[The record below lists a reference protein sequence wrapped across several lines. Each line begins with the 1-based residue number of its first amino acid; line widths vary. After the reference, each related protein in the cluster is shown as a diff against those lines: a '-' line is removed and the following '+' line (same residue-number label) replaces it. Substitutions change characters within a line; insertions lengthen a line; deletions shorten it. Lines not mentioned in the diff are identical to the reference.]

1 MLVAMIGAGVMDLAG
16 DVLVPVLLLHAPL
29 MVMVVHVLVR
39 VGMAVCRAV
48 RMRVFMRV
56 RVLVAVRVHAPDIR
70 RSLGHVESHP

>member
-1 MLVAMIGAGVMDLAG
+1 MDLAG

-29 MVMVVHVLVR
+29 MVMVMVVHVLVR

-56 RVLVAVRVHAPDIR
+56 RVLVAARVQAPDIR
-70 RSLGHVESHP
+70 RFLGHVESHP